1 MHVGLST
8 VLAVAVPQPRALT
21 SLSRPVAARPV
32 ATDDRN
38 GTTID
43 WNKLDVSILNL
54 DSRVDRLAA
63 LVDTI
68 EYPLLPGTGAPFALH
83 QACRVPAV
91 NATAIGAELPSTGL
105 IYDNIWKEAND
116 RLKRNQMTMGGPLT
130 PGSVGCGI
138 SHALAWKR
146 LVDAGLPYGLILE
159 DDTRVFYAHTVQR
172 TGGYP
177 KGQRVL
183 VHDREWERLPE
194 EEPSVGRPALVLRS
208 PSLLRYD
215 VQFDDGEIQKNVRH
229 THIEP
234 PPLPP
239 DLLHL
244 RRGEIQAS
252 RGAQGAGTGQVAR
265 GAVEDF
271 GCG

>member
-54 DSRVDRLAA
+54 DNRVDRLAA

-146 LVDAGLPYGLILE
+146 LVDTGLPYGLILE
-159 DDTRVFYAHTVQR
+159 DDTRVFYAHTVQIFEEALR
-172 TGGYP
+172 VPSDWNMIQLQACMDVRDPAKEWWATDADGGLVATA
-177 KGQRVL
+177 KRVKIQL
-183 VHDREWERLPE
+183 LEGAPNCLGAYLLSRAGAEYLLKNTFPLMVRDGAT
-194 EEPSVGRPALVLRS
+194 PS
-208 PSLLRYD
+208 
-215 VQFDDGEIQKNVRH
+215 
-229 THIEP
+229 
-234 PPLPP
+234 
-239 DLLHL
+239 
-244 RRGEIQAS
+244 
-252 RGAQGAGTGQVAR
+252 
-265 GAVEDF
+265 
-271 GCG
+271 